1 MVFGER
7 EMQKMDD
14 KRKDPLLSIVT
25 INRNHASGLAATL
38 ESVRAQTFRD
48 FEQIVVDGG
57 STDGSLDVIR
67 AVAPT
72 IARWVSE
79 PDSGIYNAMN
89 KGIRMASGDYLLFL
103 NSGDCLAAPDVLDGV
118 FRDDDPDC
126 GMIYGD
132 TLRNTPEGGV
142 ELRPAPE
149 HLTPFAFYKFR
160 VCHQSI
166 IYRRSLFEAHGGYD
180 ESFKISADAEF
191 NVRCLRAGVKARRV
205 AFPIACYE
213 GGGVSATATAAA
225 TAENERI
232 WQRHLGPGILEDY
245 DRLAALDAECRRL
258 KQAEDWIEDAK
269 RKPLWYNLALVCKW
283 RWDRLMGR
291 MPPRR
296 LS

>member
-1 MVFGER
+1 M
-7 EMQKMDD
+7 K
-14 KRKDPLLSIVT
+14 LSVITVNLNHRAGLEVT
-25 INRNHASGLAATL
+25 LA
-38 ESVRAQTFRD
+38 SVRAQTFRD
-48 FEQIVVDGG
+48 VEQIVVDGG
-57 STDGSLDVIR
+57 SSDGSLDVIR
-67 AVAPT
+67 ASAPT

-118 FRDDDPDC
+118 FREDDPDC

-132 TLRNTPEGGV
+132 TLRKTSGGE
-142 ELRPAPE
+142 ELRTTPGR
-149 HLTPFAFYKFR
+149 LTFYKFR
-160 VCHQSI
+160 VCHQSVV
-166 IYRRSLFEAHGGYD
+166 YRRSLFETHGGYD

-205 AFPIACYE
+205 DFPIARYE

-225 TAENERI
+225 TAENNRI

-258 KQAEDWIEDAK
+258 KRAEDWIEEAK
-269 RKPLWYNLALVCKW
+269 RKPLWYNVALVCKW
-283 RWDRLMGR
+283 RWDRLTGR
-291 MPPRR
+291 MPTRR
-296 LS
+296 

>member
-1 MVFGER
+1 M
-7 EMQKMDD
+7 K
-14 KRKDPLLSIVT
+14 LSVITVNLNHRAGLEVT
-25 INRNHASGLAATL
+25 LA
-38 ESVRAQTFRD
+38 SVRAQTFRD
-48 FEQIVVDGG
+48 VEQIVVDGG
-57 STDGSLDVIR
+57 SSDGSLDVIR
-67 AVAPT
+67 ASAPT

-118 FRDDDPDC
+118 FREDDPDC

-132 TLRNTPEGGV
+132 TLRKTSGGE
-142 ELRPAPE
+142 ELRTTPGR
-149 HLTPFAFYKFR
+149 LTPFAFYKFR
-160 VCHQSI
+160 VCHQSVV
-166 IYRRSLFEAHGGYD
+166 YRRSLFETHGGYD

-205 AFPIACYE
+205 DFPIARYE

-225 TAENERI
+225 TAENHRI

-258 KQAEDWIEDAK
+258 KRAEDWIEEAK
-269 RKPLWYNLALVCKW
+269 RKPLWYNVALVCKW
-283 RWDRLMGR
+283 RWDRLTGR
-291 MPPRR
+291 MPTRR
-296 LS
+296 

>member
-1 MVFGER
+1 M
-7 EMQKMDD
+7 K
-14 KRKDPLLSIVT
+14 LSVITV
-25 INRNHASGLAATL
+25 NLNHRAGLEETL
-38 ESVRAQTFRD
+38 ASVRAQTFRD
-48 FEQIVVDGG
+48 VEQIVVDGG
-57 STDGSLDVIR
+57 SSDGSLDVIR
-67 AVAPT
+67 ASAPT

-118 FRDDDPDC
+118 FREDDPDC

-132 TLRNTPEGGV
+132 TLRKTSGGE
-142 ELRPAPE
+142 ELRTTPGR
-149 HLTPFAFYKFR
+149 LTPFAFYKFR
-160 VCHQSI
+160 VCHQSVV
-166 IYRRSLFEAHGGYD
+166 YRRSLFETHGGYD

-205 AFPIACYE
+205 DFPIARYE

-225 TAENERI
+225 TAENNRI

-258 KQAEDWIEDAK
+258 KRAEDWIEEAK
-269 RKPLWYNLALVCKW
+269 RKPLWYNVALVCKW
-283 RWDRLMGR
+283 RWDRLTGR
-291 MPPRR
+291 MPTRR
-296 LS
+296 

>member
-1 MVFGER
+1 M
-7 EMQKMDD
+7 K
-14 KRKDPLLSIVT
+14 LSVITVNLNHRAGLEVT
-25 INRNHASGLAATL
+25 LA
-38 ESVRAQTFRD
+38 SVRAQTFRD
-48 FEQIVVDGG
+48 VEQIVVDGG
-57 STDGSLDVIR
+57 SSDGSLDVIR
-67 AVAPT
+67 ASAPT

-118 FRDDDPDC
+118 FREDDPVC

-132 TLRNTPEGGV
+132 TLRKTSGGE
-142 ELRPAPE
+142 ELRTTPGR
-149 HLTPFAFYKFR
+149 LTPFAFYKFR
-160 VCHQSI
+160 VCHQSVV
-166 IYRRSLFEAHGGYD
+166 YRRSLFETHGGYD

-205 AFPIACYE
+205 DFPIARYE

-225 TAENERI
+225 TAENNRI

-258 KQAEDWIEDAK
+258 KRAEDWIEEAK
-269 RKPLWYNLALVCKW
+269 RKPLWYNVALVCKW
-283 RWDRLMGR
+283 RWDRLTGR
-291 MPPRR
+291 MPTRR
-296 LS
+296 

>member
-1 MVFGER
+1 M
-7 EMQKMDD
+7 K
-14 KRKDPLLSIVT
+14 LSVITVNLNHRAGLEVT
-25 INRNHASGLAATL
+25 LA
-38 ESVRAQTFRD
+38 SVRAQTFRD
-48 FEQIVVDGG
+48 VEQIVVDGG
-57 STDGSLDVIR
+57 SSDGSLDVIR
-67 AVAPT
+67 ASAPT

-103 NSGDCLAAPDVLDGV
+103 NRGDCLAAPDVLDGV

-132 TLRNTPEGGV
+132 TLRKTSGGEELRTTPE
-142 ELRPAPE
+142 R
-149 HLTPFAFYKFR
+149 LTPFAFYKFR
-160 VCHQSI
+160 VCHQSVV
-166 IYRRSLFEAHGGYD
+166 YRRSLFETHGGYD

-205 AFPIACYE
+205 DFPIARYE

-225 TAENERI
+225 TAENNRI

-258 KQAEDWIEDAK
+258 KRAEDWIEEAK
-269 RKPLWYNLALVCKW
+269 RKPLWYNVALVCKW
-283 RWDRLMGR
+283 RWDRLTGR
-291 MPPRR
+291 MPTRR
-296 LS
+296 